1 MIGTALQGRG
11 GVATAVSVLRDGGLF
26 EREAVCYVP
35 THAAGSRAH
44 KAWCALSG
52 FCRTGAACLFLR
64 PAIVHAHTSSRASF
78 VRKSLLLLIA
88 RGAGCQTVFHL
99 HGGNFREYVYQESG
113 ALKRRWIRHTL
124 ERSSRVVA
132 LSDTWAEFLRGFAP
146 RARVTVLPNT
156 VPLPPLPDPALE
168 VPGRILFL
176 GRLEAAKGIDELLAA
191 FAQLAP
197 RFPKA
202 RLALGGEG
210 DAGHVRRRATE
221 LGILERV
228 ELLGWMGPEARDAEL
243 ARAAVFCLPSHIEGL
258 PMSMLEAMAAAR
270 PVVVSRVGGIPEAIQ
285 DHDNG
290 LLVPP
295 RDVDALAA
303 ALASVLGD
311 DALRAR
317 LAQRGRDTIAPRYSL
332 DVVGEQLA
340 SLYRELAGAE

>member
-1 MIGTALQGRG
+1 MIGTALEGRG

-26 EREAVCYVP
+26 EREAVRYVP
-35 THAAGSRAH
+35 THAAGSRSL

-52 FCRTGAACLFLR
+52 FCRTSAACLFLR

-88 RGAGCQTVFHL
+88 RRTGCRTVFHL
-99 HGGNFREYVYQESG
+99 HGGNFREYVNNESG

-124 ERSSRVVA
+124 ELSSRVVA
-132 LSDTWAEFLRGFAP
+132 LSDGWADFLRGFAP

-156 VPLPPLPDPALE
+156 VPLPPLPDQALE

-176 GRLEAAKGIDELLAA
+176 GRLEAAKGMDELLAA
-191 FAQLAP
+191 FAQLVP
-197 RFPKA
+197 RFPAA

-210 DAGHVRRRATE
+210 DADHVRRRAGE
-221 LGILERV
+221 LGILDRV
-228 ELLGWMGPEARDAEL
+228 ELLGWMGPQARDAEL
-243 ARAAVFCLPSHIEGL
+243 ARASVFCLPSHIDGL
-258 PMSMLEAMAAAR
+258 PMLEAMAAAR
-270 PVVVSRVGGIPEAIQ
+270 AVVVSDVGGIPEAIH

-295 RDVDALAA
+295 RDAGALAG
-303 ALASVLGD
+303 ALAKVLGD
-311 DALRAR
+311 GELRAR
-317 LAQRGRDTIAPRYSL
+317 LARRGRETIEQRYSL